1 MLDRQES
8 ALTPP
13 ATHGSE
19 PAAASIPRLIVV
31 LACAGFGS
39 TFALRSVEPLV
50 GVLARDL
57 GSDAHTV
64 ALLSTAFALPY
75 AFIQPVLGPVGDAL
89 GKERVMSVCLAVLA
103 GALVLC
109 SLAPDL
115 SSLFGLRML
124 AGAAAGGC
132 IPLSLAL
139 LGDRVP
145 MDRRQVAIG
154 RFLVAV
160 ILGQLTGSTFAG
172 LIEAAIGWRG
182 VFAITAL
189 VAAIACAATV
199 FGFDRTG
206 RAPARRPAFG
216 QAVGRY
222 RTILANPRARVLFS
236 AVFIEAI
243 AIFGVFPHLAP
254 LIEARGEGGPREAGL
269 VLAGFAI
276 GGLLY
281 SALVGL
287 LVRLLGMPRM
297 LIGGGLICGA
307 SLTVVG
313 LAGSWQ
319 VDCAALTAMGLGF
332 YMLHNTFQTQ
342 VTEVAPTAR
351 ASAVALH
358 AFSFFCGQ
366 ALGVAVLGQAL
377 LQLGQ
382 FGALAACAV
391 TILGLGIATAVA
403 LQRPGPKIA
412 FSD

>member
-1 MLDRQES
+1 M
-8 ALTPP
+8 
-13 ATHGSE
+13 
-19 PAAASIPRLIVV
+19 

-57 GSDAHTV
+57 ASNAHTV

-75 AFIQPVLGPVGDAL
+75 AFIQPVLGPIGDAL
-89 GKERVMSVCLAVLA
+89 GKERVMSTCLAVLA
-103 GALVLC
+103 VALTLC
-109 SLAPDL
+109 SVAPDL
-115 SSLFGLRML
+115 GSLFGLRML

-145 MDRRQVAIG
+145 MAGRQVAIG

-160 ILGQLTGSTFAG
+160 ILGQLSGSTFAG

-182 VFAITAL
+182 VFAVTAA
-189 VAAIACAATV
+189 VAACACAATV
-199 FGFDRTG
+199 FGFDRAG

-216 QAVGRY
+216 EAVRRY
-222 RTILANPRARVLFS
+222 RTILGNPRARVLFS

-269 VLAGFAI
+269 VLAGFAV

-287 LVRLLGMPRM
+287 LVRLLGLPRM
-297 LIGGGLICGA
+297 LVGGGLICGA

-313 LAGSWQ
+313 LAGTWQ
-319 VDCAALTAMGLGF
+319 VDCAALTAMGPRL
-332 YMLHNTFQTQ
+332 LHAAQHLPDPGHRGRARRARLRG
-342 VTEVAPTAR
+342 VAPRLLVLLRPGAR
-351 ASAVALH
+351 RRGAGGGADPARPVRGAVRMRGHHPGAGDRHGPRPAAEAGVGGVPGMTGRQGRCSASALR
-358 AFSFFCGQ
+358 SM
-366 ALGVAVLGQAL
+366 AVS
-377 LQLGQ
+377 
-382 FGALAACAV
+382 AA
-391 TILGLGIATAVA
+391 
-403 LQRPGPKIA
+403 
-412 FSD
+412 